1 MSKIT
6 EKLFESVVEQWNESS
21 ENAFVTGMADGTLDP
36 GKYSAYMLQDYY
48 YLTDYI
54 EILNCLY
61 EGAEDAEIADFLKNA
76 AAATGVEKETVH
88 VPNMKALGITD
99 EEIKGGKKAPD
110 SAEYLEYMKNIA
122 REGTIYGIT
131 ALLQCSW
138 SYAYIAR
145 TVTDRYK
152 EKLESSPYID
162 WFRAYTSEGY
172 TSANARW
179 IAILD
184 RAASGISADEE
195 KKLCSIFE
203 KCAHYEKRFW
213 NMFI

>member
-1 MSKIT
+1 
-6 EKLFESVVEQWNESS
+6 
-21 ENAFVTGMADGTLDP
+21 
-36 GKYSAYMLQDYY
+36 
-48 YLTDYI
+48 
-54 EILNCLY
+54 
-61 EGAEDAEIADFLKNA
+61 
-76 AAATGVEKETVH
+76 
-88 VPNMKALGITD
+88 MKALGITD

-184 RAASGISADEE
+184 RAADGISADEE